1 MVERNQY
8 AGTAGTASV
17 ASSVGPPKALGES
30 EQFITSLKV
39 IHLLTECRNPGRY
52 PDRAIDR
59 VETAGGDVHRRSRE
73 VEAHHSAFRRR
84 IGKR

>member
-30 EQFITSLKV
+30 EQFITSIRVVL
-39 IHLLTECRNPGRY
+39 LLTECRHSGRY
-52 PDRAIDR
+52 PERAIDR

-73 VEAHHSAFRRR
+73 VKAHHSAFRRR
-84 IGKR
+84 IEKR